1 MDSKQLPDLQSTFSW
16 QVSPTSLSFL
26 GGSVVVMVAPVLVVL
41 TVAVLVEELL
51 LVVDVVV
58 VVEGFFRIFTT
69 MIESEA

>member
-1 MDSKQLPDLQSTFSW
+1 
-16 QVSPTSLSFL
+16 
-26 GGSVVVMVAPVLVVL
+26 MVAPVLVVL

-69 MIESEA
+69 MIESEACDKCTGV